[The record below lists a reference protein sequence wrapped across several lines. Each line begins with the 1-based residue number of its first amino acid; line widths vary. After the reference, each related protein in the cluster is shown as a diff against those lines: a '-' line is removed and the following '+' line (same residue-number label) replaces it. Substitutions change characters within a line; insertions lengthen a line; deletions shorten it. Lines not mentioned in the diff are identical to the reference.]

1 MYKPQIKAIIGLS
14 QQDIWIIIMNTKTNT
29 TKVATNDQAVAEVE
43 NEVVQ
48 AVTPNTEPKKR
59 GRKPGTTVAKKVAD
73 TPKVAKTVKGVTK
86 EQREVLKAITQA
98 VHKAPRGG
106 KLSMLHILTI
116 KHNEEI
122 GDITAKAF
130 CAATKLPKAYGIEF
144 IRLSNI
150 TDRLKS
156 CGLDT
161 NKL

>member
-1 MYKPQIKAIIGLS
+1 
-14 QQDIWIIIMNTKTNT
+14 MNTKTNTT
-29 TKVATNDQAVAEVE
+29 TKVATNDQDVAEVE
-43 NEVVQ
+43 NKVVL
-48 AVTPNTEPKKR
+48 ASPATEPKKR

-86 EQREVLKAITQA
+86 EQREILKAITQA

>member
-1 MYKPQIKAIIGLS
+1 
-14 QQDIWIIIMNTKTNT
+14 MNTKTNT
-29 TKVATNDQAVAEVE
+29 TSKVATNDQAVAPEVE
-43 NEVVQ
+43 NKVIQ
-48 AVTPNTEPKKR
+48 AVAPTEPKKR
-59 GRKPGTTVAKKVAD
+59 GRKPGITVPKKVDD
-73 TPKVAKTVKGVTK
+73 TTKPAKQVKGVTK
-86 EQREVLKAITQA
+86 EQREILKAITQA